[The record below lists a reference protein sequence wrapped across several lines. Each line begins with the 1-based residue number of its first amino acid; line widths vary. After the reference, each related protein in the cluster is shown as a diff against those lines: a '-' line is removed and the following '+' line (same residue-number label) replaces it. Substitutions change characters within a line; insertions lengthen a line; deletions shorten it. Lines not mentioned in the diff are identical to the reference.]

1 LPIDVQPKLLRFLE
15 QSEILPVGDTR
26 PQSVDVR
33 VLAATNADLEQRVA
47 EGKFRED
54 LYYRLSVI
62 RIHIPPLRQR
72 RDEIPHLATFFL
84 RESADRLGKPDV
96 QLSAEV
102 LSLFASYWWPGNV
115 RQLRNEVQRA
125 VALAA
130 PGSTVVPDQLS
141 PDLTAESP
149 VVDGGDGGSAPKLR
163 PGQSLAALVDEV
175 ERGLIADTLSKA
187 SGNIAESAR
196 ILGLTRR
203 GLYLKLKRLGI
214 DSEDVPA

>member
-1 LPIDVQPKLLRFLE
+1 M
-15 QSEILPVGDTR
+15 
-26 PQSVDVR
+26 
-33 VLAATNADLEQRVA
+33 
-47 EGKFRED
+47 
-54 LYYRLSVI
+54 I

-125 VALAA
+125 VALATPGQHRRPRPAVARPHRRGRRRAGGRATADGA
-130 PGSTVVPDQLS
+130 PS
-141 PDLTAESP
+141 
-149 VVDGGDGGSAPKLR
+149 LR

-175 ERGLIADTLSKA
+175 ERGLIEATLAQA

-196 ILGLTRR
+196 MLGLTRR

-214 DSEDVPA
+214 DSRRRRKLSSKYPCRER

>member
-1 LPIDVQPKLLRFLE
+1 M
-15 QSEILPVGDTR
+15 
-26 PQSVDVR
+26 
-33 VLAATNADLEQRVA
+33 
-47 EGKFRED
+47 
-54 LYYRLSVI
+54 I

-141 PDLTAESP
+141 PNLTAEAP
-149 VVDGGDGGSAPKLR
+149 ADQASAN
-163 PGQSLAALVDEV
+163 G
-175 ERGLIADTLSKA
+175 
-187 SGNIAESAR
+187 AR
-196 ILGLTRR
+196 
-203 GLYLKLKRLGI
+203 
-214 DSEDVPA
+214 

>member
-1 LPIDVQPKLLRFLE
+1 MQPKLLRFLE

-141 PDLTAESP
+141 PDLTAEAPADQASAN
-149 VVDGGDGGSAPKLR
+149 GGPIARASSRAIAGGAGRRGRADPHRGDPDQRQRQHRRER
-163 PGQSLAALVDEV
+163 PG
-175 ERGLIADTLSKA
+175 
-187 SGNIAESAR
+187 AR
-196 ILGLTRR
+196 
-203 GLYLKLKRLGI
+203 
-214 DSEDVPA
+214 D